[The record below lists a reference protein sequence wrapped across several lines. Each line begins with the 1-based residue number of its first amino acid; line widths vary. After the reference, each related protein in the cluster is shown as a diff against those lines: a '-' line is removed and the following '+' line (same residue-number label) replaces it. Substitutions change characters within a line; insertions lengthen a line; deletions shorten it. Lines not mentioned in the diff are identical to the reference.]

1 MDLRQNREKRGQ
13 LMLSHDE
20 LERIRQERE
29 AFETW
34 RSHSRHVIAD
44 LLEMCAICRTIRE
57 KAQLNRCPWCE
68 DTYVCKGGTCAQQH
82 QVKLH
87 SAVAF

>member
-1 MDLRQNREKRGQ
+1 
-13 LMLSHDE
+13 MLSHDE

-34 RSHSRHVIAD
+34 RRYSRHVVAD
-44 LLEMCAICRTIRE
+44 LLEMCAICGTIRD
-57 KAQLNRCPWCE
+57 KALLTRCLWCK
-68 DTYVCKGGTCAQQH
+68 DTYVCRDRNCAQRH
-82 QVKLH
+82 RVRLH